1 MHAAFILR
9 YEILPSLI
17 DNLVIG
23 LDQALRTLTGQIN
36 SERTSPSSPL
46 EEADMDE
53 ASRAHVI
60 GLMRVNHAGEICAQ
74 ALYEGQALM
83 ARTDEARQALI
94 DAAQEERDHLAWCR
108 ERVEELGGK
117 TSRLDPVFY
126 GASFAIGAATGV
138 IGDKVSL
145 GFVEATEDQ
154 VVDHLDRHL
163 EDLPQEDVRSR
174 AILEQMR
181 EDEARHGD
189 HALALGGEEFPR
201 PVKAAMTVISRLMT
215 ETAYRI

>member
-1 MHAAFILR
+1 MPAAFILR

-174 AILEQMR
+174 ARLEQMR

-201 PVKAAMTVISRLMT
+201 PVKAAMMVISRLMT